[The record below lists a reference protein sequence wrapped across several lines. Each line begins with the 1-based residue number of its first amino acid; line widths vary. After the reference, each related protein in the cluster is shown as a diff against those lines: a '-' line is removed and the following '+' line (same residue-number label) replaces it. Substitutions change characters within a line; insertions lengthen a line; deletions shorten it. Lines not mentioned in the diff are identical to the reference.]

1 MKTPRRVLALA
12 LTALTSQ
19 QYDDDPRARD
29 GAAND
34 IRRNFL
40 LPTDNSISEVM
51 EFLDGRPFVMLNR
64 FRLREVADF
73 SNHPEMVP
81 ATPTSTN
88 DLFYQ
93 YIVKMDVY
101 LEQVG
106 AERIWLADGGPML
119 IGPRGERW
127 DVVQMVRYP
136 NAEAL
141 LRLGAL
147 VEAEVPV
154 REVML
159 EDSRIM
165 PMIDKP
171 IDAVTEIAPE

>member
-165 PMIDKP
+165 PMIDKAL
-171 IDAVTEIAPE
+171 DAVTEIAPG